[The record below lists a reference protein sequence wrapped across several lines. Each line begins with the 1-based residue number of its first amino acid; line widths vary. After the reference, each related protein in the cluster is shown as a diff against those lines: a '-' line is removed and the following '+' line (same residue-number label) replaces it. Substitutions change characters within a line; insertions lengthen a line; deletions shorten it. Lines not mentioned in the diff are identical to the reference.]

1 MIALPGLPEL
11 TWLNGF
17 AGRAEADGAT
27 LTMTAPPKSDMFNNP
42 LDLLVNASVPALC
55 FTPTGDFAL
64 SAKVSVEFA
73 SGFDGGV
80 LIVHQGPEDY
90 AKLCFEATPDLE
102 PMAVSVVTRGVSDD
116 ANGPVIDGTTL
127 WLRVTRLGPTF
138 AFHHSLDGMR
148 WHFTRW
154 FQLRN
159 PDAPI
164 VVGMLAQSPMGE
176 GCRATFANVT
186 YRQIPVA
193 AYDERAM
200 ASLRNGS

>member
-17 AGRAEADGAT
+17 VGSAEADGSI
-27 LTMTAPPKSDMFNNP
+27 LTMTAPPQSDLFNNP
-42 LDLLVNASVPALC
+42 LDSSVNASVPALC
-55 FTPTGDFAL
+55 FTPMGDFTL

-80 LIVHQGPEDY
+80 LIVHQGPGDY
-90 AKLCFEATPDLE
+90 AKLCFEATPRLE

-116 ANGPVIDGTTL
+116 ANGPVINGTTL
-127 WLRVTRLGPTF
+127 WLRVTRLGPTI
-138 AFHHSLDGMR
+138 AFHHSLDGTW

-159 PDAPI
+159 PDAPL
-164 VVGMLAQSPMGE
+164 VAGMLAQSPTGE
-176 GCRATFANVT
+176 GCRATFADVT
-186 YRQIPVA
+186 YRQISVT

-200 ASLRNGS
+200 ASLRDGS